1 MYTKAF
7 FHYFRATLTIFLM
20 NDMTIRER
28 AAAISALF
36 AKEYPDV
43 KCGLEAGD
51 NAYRLLMMAI
61 LSAQCTDRR
70 VNIISVP
77 LFEKYPDI
85 KAISECS
92 LDELEQIVRP
102 CGLYKAKAKNMKA
115 CCTMLESNFG
125 GKIPSDMNALL
136 TLPGVGRKI
145 ANLIR
150 GDVFGLGGIVADT
163 HMIRIANRLGFADNT
178 DPRKVE
184 NALTPLIPT
193 DEQSSFCHR
202 AVHFGREI
210 CSARAPKCDFCFIR
224 EAGLC
229 SGAAKQ

>member
-1 MYTKAF
+1 
-7 FHYFRATLTIFLM
+7 M
-20 NDMTIRER
+20 NDMTLRER
-28 AAAISALF
+28 AVTVARLF
-36 AKEYPDV
+36 EIEYPDV

-51 NAYRLLMMAI
+51 NAYRLMMMAI
-61 LSAQCTDRR
+61 LSAQCTDKR

-85 KAISECS
+85 HALAECS
-92 LDELEQIVRP
+92 LDELERIVRP

-115 CCTMLESNFG
+115 CCVKLESDFCG
-125 GKIPSDMNALL
+125 EIPSDMKALL

-163 HMIRIANRLGFADNT
+163 HMIRIANRLGFADST

-193 DEQSSFCHR
+193 DEQSAFCHR

-210 CSARAPKCDFCFIR
+210 CSARAPKCDSCFIR
-224 EAGLC
+224 EAVLC
-229 SGAAKQ
+229 NCTVR

>member
-1 MYTKAF
+1 
-7 FHYFRATLTIFLM
+7 
-20 NDMTIRER
+20 MTDKER
-28 AAAISALF
+28 ASALSALF
-36 AKEYPDV
+36 EKKYPDV

-85 KAISECS
+85 HALAECS

-115 CCTMLESNFG
+115 CCAMLESDFG
-125 GKIPSDMNALL
+125 GEIPSDMKDLL
-136 TLPGVGRKI
+136 TLPGIGRKI

-163 HMIRIANRLGFADNT
+163 HMIRIANRLGFTDST
-178 DPRKVE
+178 DPRKAE
-184 NALTPLIPT
+184 SALTPLIPT
-193 DEQSSFCHR
+193 EEQSSFCHR
-202 AVHFGREI
+202 AVHFGREV
-210 CSARAPKCDFCFIR
+210 CSARAPKCTDCFIR

-229 SGAAKQ
+229 DGITKPKNID